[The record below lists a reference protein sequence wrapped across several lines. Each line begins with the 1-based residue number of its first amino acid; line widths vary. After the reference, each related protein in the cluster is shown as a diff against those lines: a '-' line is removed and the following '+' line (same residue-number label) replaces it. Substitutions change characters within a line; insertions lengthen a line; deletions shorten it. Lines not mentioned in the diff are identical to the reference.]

1 MLSVTYS
8 FDFIEPAHARH
19 SLNEFNSVLA
29 YSQFSVFTFPFS
41 VPLIHLALRAETCL
55 LQGSADGLNVLVIA
69 GFYLKLQDAIGHT
82 I

>member
-8 FDFIEPAHARH
+8 FEFVEPATARH

-41 VPLIHLALRAETCL
+41 VPLINLALCAETCF
-55 LQGSADGLNVLVIA
+55 LQGSADGLNVLMVA
-69 GFYLKLQDAIGHT
+69 GFHLELQDAVGNT
-82 I
+82 V